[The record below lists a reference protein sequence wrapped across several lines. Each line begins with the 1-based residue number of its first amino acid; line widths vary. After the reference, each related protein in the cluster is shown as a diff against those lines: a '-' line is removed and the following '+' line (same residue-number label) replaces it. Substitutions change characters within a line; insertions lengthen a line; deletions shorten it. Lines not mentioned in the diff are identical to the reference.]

1 VGFSVPVD
9 TLTPLLFWISH
20 SCPRGKQSI
29 TSVNELLPGTRA
41 LLAPP
46 GCVAVEKLYVVPLT
60 LSTVTSLS
68 KKLDL
73 RTKAMLSPGLNPTM
87 ARFTAVT

>member
-1 VGFSVPVD
+1 
-9 TLTPLLFWISH
+9 
-20 SCPRGKQSI
+20 
-29 TSVNELLPGTRA
+29 
-41 LLAPP
+41 
-46 GCVAVEKLYVVPLT
+46 VPLT